1 MKSTKSPKTGSDTA
15 YRALIGHTATCPNC
29 RTGPTCPTAVRL
41 GRAWKAA
48 R

>member
-1 MKSTKSPKTGSDTA
+1 MTSTKSPKTGSDKA
-15 YRALIGHTATCPNC
+15 YRALIGHTSTCPVC
-29 RTGPTCPTAVRL
+29 RTGAACPTAAHL